1 LKQLSPGI
9 PLALCRIDGLMPH
22 KHTGRMIA
30 ALLLCAIPLKAPEQ
44 FQQIANREERSRAL
58 FNEATRVLFHPRC
71 VNCHPNGDSPLQGDE
86 HRVHDP
92 AVTRGTADRGIPG
105 LQCAT
110 CHQDKNLELARV
122 PGAPEWHL
130 APRQMFWMGRT
141 AASLCAQIKDKARNG
156 GKTLEQIVEHSA
168 HDPLVGWGWN
178 PGWQRTPA
186 PGTQE
191 QFGALMAAWVR
202 DGAACPKESSK

>member
-1 LKQLSPGI
+1 
-9 PLALCRIDGLMPH
+9 
-22 KHTGRMIA
+22 MIA
-30 ALLLCAIPLKAPEQ
+30 ACLLSIAASAAAKAPLKAPDQ

-92 AVTRGTADRGIPG
+92 AVVRGASDRGVPG
-105 LQCAT
+105 MQCAA

-141 AASLCAQIKDKARNG
+141 AASLCAQLKDKSRNG
-156 GKTLEQIVEHSA
+156 GKTLEQIVEHSG

-202 DGAACPKESSK
+202 DGAACPKETGKK

>member
-1 LKQLSPGI
+1 
-9 PLALCRIDGLMPH
+9 M
-22 KHTGRMIA
+22 
-30 ALLLCAIPLKAPEQ
+30 
-44 FQQIANREERSRAL
+44 
-58 FNEATRVLFHPRC
+58 
-71 VNCHPNGDSPLQGDE
+71 
-86 HRVHDP
+86 
-92 AVTRGTADRGIPG
+92 
-105 LQCAT
+105 QCAA

-141 AASLCAQIKDKARNG
+141 AASLCAQLKDKARNG
-156 GKTLEQIVEHSA
+156 GKTLEQLVEHSA
-168 HDPLVGWGWN
+168 HDPLVGWAWN

-202 DGAACPKESSK
+202 DGAVCPKETAK